1 MPRSKTKTRSKDN
14 AATKSLQETLIETY
28 KQIFQNFQ
36 SEIDNTN
43 LYQHTTFTISSS
55 CSNNSMNNQIQDSFS
70 IHFTT
75 DGKNSQ
81 TIHRKIEKK
90 KYDSNI
96 SKGDYTD
103 RYQIRTRR
111 GNTASTMNKK
121 KKKKE
126 IESSKLQSLL
136 ILPSFLPV

>member
-43 LYQHTTFTISSS
+43 LYQLTTFTISSS

-90 KYDSNI
+90 K
-96 SKGDYTD
+96 
-103 RYQIRTRR
+103 
-111 GNTASTMNKK
+111 
-121 KKKKE
+121 
-126 IESSKLQSLL
+126 
-136 ILPSFLPV
+136 